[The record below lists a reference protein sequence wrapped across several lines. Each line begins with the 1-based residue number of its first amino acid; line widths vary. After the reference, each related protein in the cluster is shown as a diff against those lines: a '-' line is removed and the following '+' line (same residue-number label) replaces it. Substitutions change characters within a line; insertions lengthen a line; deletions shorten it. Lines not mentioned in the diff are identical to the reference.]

1 LFEILHSKNHKVFQN
16 DILKTDFYE
25 KLFEIA
31 FYFSEFL
38 KLSYQK
44 NNNKMMKYL
53 KRHFRIS

>member
-1 LFEILHSKNHKVFQN
+1 LFEILHSKNHIVFQN